1 MSTECSCIILDER
14 NTVTAVTEQNLY
26 TCRAYVIMNIFNRE
40 TEGRIEMR
48 LTNRKNVFIKHLG
61 VLTHAREA
69 SNVVVGSQTTDQTAD
84 LGTLRTYDGAIVGAP

>member
-1 MSTECSCIILDER
+1 MSTECSCIILYER

-26 TCRAYVIMNIFNRE
+26 TCMAYVIMNIFNRE

-48 LTNRKNVFIKHLG
+48 LTDLKHVFIEHLG

>member
-1 MSTECSCIILDER
+1 M
-14 NTVTAVTEQNLY
+14 
-26 TCRAYVIMNIFNRE
+26 YVIMNIFNRE

-48 LTNRKNVFIKHLG
+48 LTDRKHVFIKHLG

>member
-1 MSTECSCIILDER
+1 MFAYYSGREKHSNCCDRTKLI
-14 NTVTAVTEQNLY
+14 Y
-26 TCRAYVIMNIFNRE
+26 MYVIRSI

-48 LTNRKNVFIKHLG
+48 LTDRKNVFIEHLG

-69 SNVVVGSQTTDQTAD
+69 SNVVVGSQTSDQTAH